1 MVRSVLQLI
10 GQDSPGGPVGCR
22 LWRAPVSPTPS
33 QNGRKTDGTR
43 PCHLPLSRRRI
54 TWQGSSPLYF
64 NQRHGGAKTLIRGPR
79 FVHGFTCY
87 TESLTR
93 RSDMGDT
100 GSEGS
105 KPPSNVNVVPPRC
118 PCGFWGWVDGEMPHE
133 RVPMWLFGA
142 GASRVASLG
151 C

>member
-22 LWRAPVSPTPS
+22 PWRPPVSPTPS
-33 QNGRKTDGTR
+33 QNGRKTGKTGPGR
-43 PCHLPLSRRRI
+43 LIALSSEEGQPGKGCRLCI
-54 TWQGSSPLYF
+54 LTK
-64 NQRHGGAKTLIRGPR
+64 RHGRGCWTLIRGPH

-105 KPPSNVNVVPPRC
+105 KPPSNVNIVPPRC
-118 PCGFWGWVDGEMPHE
+118 PCGFWGWVDGEIT
-133 RVPMWLFGA
+133 
-142 GASRVASLG
+142 SRTSAWCGSRG
-151 C
+151 WG